1 MRVLV
6 SGGGTG
12 GHIYPAL
19 ATLQALSNQT
29 GGAPEVLFLCG
40 PSPVDRA
47 ILDQTGL
54 PYQPLQVGALR
65 GMDPLRAG
73 RNAVRLARAAL
84 ECRRIVGSFR
94 PDVVFVTGGY
104 VSVPAALAAAAARV
118 PLLLYLPDTEP
129 GWAVRLLAPLASRIA
144 LSFEVARPPLRRWAR
159 KITVTGYPLRAEFLT
174 ATRQGGR
181 QQFGLEPHLPA
192 VLVYGGSRAARRL
205 NLAVEE
211 ALRDLLACAQLI
223 HVCGEADLPRLHS
236 AAARL
241 PAVARARYHGVAY
254 LHTSMAAA
262 MAAADLAVCRAGAS
276 TLAELPAMRL
286 PAILVPYP
294 YSGQHQERNA
304 RFLAEAG
311 GAVIV
316 PDHELTGARLLREV
330 RALVDDE
337 PRRAHMRAALA
348 RLARPDAAA
357 ALARELRALASAAP
371 GQLTQ
376 GARNP
381 V

>member
-1 MRVLV
+1 M
-6 SGGGTG
+6 
-12 GHIYPAL
+12 
-19 ATLQALSNQT
+19 
-29 GGAPEVLFLCG
+29 LFLCG

-47 ILDQTGL
+47 ILEQTGL
-54 PYQPLQVGALR
+54 PYRPLPVGALR
-65 GMDPLRAG
+65 GVDPLHAG
-73 RNAVRLARAAL
+73 CNAVRLARAAL
-84 ECRRIVGSFR
+84 ECRRIVRKFR

-118 PLLLYLPDTEP
+118 PLLLYLPDAEP

-144 LSFEVARPPLRRWAR
+144 LSFEIARLPLRRWAH
-159 KITVTGYPLRAEFLT
+159 KIIVTGYPLRTEFLT
-174 ATRQGGR
+174 ATRQSGR
-181 QQFGLEPHLPA
+181 QQFGLEPDLPA

-211 ALRDLLACAQLI
+211 ALGELLARAQLI
-223 HVCGEADLPRLHS
+223 HICGEADLPRLHG

-241 PAVARARYHGVAY
+241 PAAARARYHVVAY
-254 LHTSMAAA
+254 LHAGMAAA

-276 TLAELPAMRL
+276 TLAELPAMQL

-316 PDHELTGARLLREV
+316 PDHELTGARLVREV
-330 RALVDDE
+330 RALLDDE
-337 PRRAHMRAALA
+337 PRRAQMRAALA

-357 ALARELRALASAAP
+357 ALARELRVLAGAVPS
-371 GQLTQ
+371 QFTRS
-376 GARNP
+376 ARNP
-381 V
+381 A